1 MDTLYIYKNKQMKI
15 TNEIFGSKFL
25 NLQKLTHKEL
35 PFKISKILLNSIE
48 ELRKWQSSFEQT
60 RLELVKKLAL
70 KNEKWE
76 FIMKK
81 WLYQF
86 SKENEEVFRNEH
98 DSLLKEEQEYN
109 IELLELPEDFKI
121 ASSDLLILKDIVIKL

>member
-1 MDTLYIYKNKQMKI
+1 MEILYIYKNKQMKI

-60 RLELVKKLAL
+60 RLELVKRLAL

>member
-1 MDTLYIYKNKQMKI
+1 MKI

-60 RLELVKKLAL
+60 RLELVKRLAL